1 MNYVLEIKDITKSF
15 FDIKANKNIS
25 LKLKEGEI
33 HALLGE
39 NGAGKSTLVK
49 IIYGILKPDSGS
61 MFLDR
66 VKYSPLNPDSAR
78 KHGIGMVFQH
88 FSLFES
94 LTVLDNLI
102 LGQKNN
108 ISRADIINKLSQIQH
123 DYDLFLDLNKIVAT
137 LSAGEKQKVEI
148 MRCLLQNPKIII
160 LDEPTSVLNP
170 EEVKKLFSF
179 LKKLSDEGVII
190 LYISHKLQEIKEL
203 CDSATILRS
212 GMVVKNC
219 DPKVLSINEL
229 AKFMIGKDIIESYDL
244 SQTENI
250 DVMNVVDI
258 VYVNPE
264 LYGISLE
271 KVNFSVKKGEIFGIA
286 GIAGNGQ
293 SELMKVLSGEIN
305 DIKNGSILFNGVK
318 INSLNIN
325 DRRKKSMVF
334 IPEDRLGHSAIGNL
348 SLNENILLTNL
359 WDSDFFKNGMIDN
372 VYLDNKTREVIDK
385 FNVVCSDENSL
396 ASSLSGGNLQKFVV
410 GREILKN
417 PNIIVCEQ
425 PTWGVDIGSA
435 NVIHEFLLRKANM
448 GTAIII
454 ISQDMDEL
462 RNICHRIAIISN
474 GKLSQTYNTADIT
487 SEDIAIEMA
496 K

>member
-1 MNYVLEIKDITKSF
+1 
-15 FDIKANKNIS
+15 
-25 LKLKEGEI
+25 
-33 HALLGE
+33 
-39 NGAGKSTLVK
+39 
-49 IIYGILKPDSGS
+49 
-61 MFLDR
+61 
-66 VKYSPLNPDSAR
+66 
-78 KHGIGMVFQH
+78 
-88 FSLFES
+88 
-94 LTVLDNLI
+94 
-102 LGQKNN
+102 
-108 ISRADIINKLSQIQH
+108 
-123 DYDLFLDLNKIVAT
+123 
-137 LSAGEKQKVEI
+137 
-148 MRCLLQNPKIII
+148 
-160 LDEPTSVLNP
+160 
-170 EEVKKLFSF
+170 
-179 LKKLSDEGVII
+179 
-190 LYISHKLQEIKEL
+190 
-203 CDSATILRS
+203 
-212 GMVVKNC
+212 MVVKNC

-448 GTAIII
+448 GTTIII